1 MTLSSSND
9 LNSEEKK
16 TIIMTLSRHW
26 QNNKMISDI
35 RPITAAKVPIVK
47 FYNRRLG
54 VECDISID
62 NKMAVYNSNLLR
74 AYTRIDPRV
83 AVLGCN
89 MKRFAKECDICDTS
103 KGGLSSYA
111 YTLMVIY
118 FLQQTEQPVL
128 PVLQELY
135 GGQQPVDMIEHLN
148 TCYTRDGDLT
158 SVWNL
163 NKNNKESISE
173 LWIALLKFYAEE
185 FSVKETVISIIQ
197 KDVLPKV
204 AKNWHS
210 LGFAIED
217 PFNVTYDLRDAKL
230 H

>member
-16 TIIMTLSRHW
+16 AIIMTLSRHL

-47 FYNRRLG
+47 FNNRRL
-54 VECDISID
+54 EAEYDISLD
-62 NKMAVYNSNLLR
+62 NKMAVYNSNLCIL

-89 MKRFAKECDICDTS
+89 MKLFAKECDICDAS

-118 FLQQTEQPVL
+118 FLQLSEQPVL
-128 PVLQELY
+128 PLLQELY
-135 GGQQPVDMIEHLN
+135 VENSQRI
-148 TCYTRDGDLT
+148 
-158 SVWNL
+158 
-163 NKNNKESISE
+163 
-173 LWIALLKFYAEE
+173 
-185 FSVKETVISIIQ
+185 
-197 KDVLPKV
+197 
-204 AKNWHS
+204 
-210 LGFAIED
+210 
-217 PFNVTYDLRDAKL
+217 
-230 H
+230 

>member
-1 MTLSSSND
+1 M
-9 LNSEEKK
+9 
-16 TIIMTLSRHW
+16 
-26 QNNKMISDI
+26 
-35 RPITAAKVPIVK
+35 K

-62 NKMAVYNSNLLR
+62 NKMAVYNSTLLR

-89 MKRFAKECDICDTS
+89 MKRFVKECDVCDAS
-103 KGGLSSYA
+103 EGGLSSYA

-128 PVLQELY
+128 PVPQELY
-135 GGQQPVDMIEHLN
+135 GGQQPAAQPADMIEHLN

-173 LWIALLKFYAEE
+173 LWIALLKFYTEE
-185 FSVKETVISIIQ
+185 FSVKDTVISIRQ
-197 KDVLPKV
+197 KGVLPKM
-204 AKNWHS
+204 AKNWHGP
-210 LGFAIED
+210 GFAIED
-217 PFNVTYDLRDAKL
+217 PFNVTYDLGRGLAAEMQNFINGCFAKAL
-230 H
+230 RLFGTPLKEPLPHGYEESRPESYFLT